1 MKRKISIFL
10 IIIVA
15 VVGTILIYKHFDKKV
30 IDNKSVTKFSDE
42 YTLVDKDN
50 VFVYSN
56 IDEIANM
63 IENGTGIIFIAYPE
77 CPWCQRYAMYLN
89 EVAKENNIKEIYY
102 LNIKHDRQINSSKY
116 SKIVRLLENYLYSD
130 DTGKAKIFVPDL
142 IFVKNGKIIANDNE
156 TAITMSSMD
165 IETYWTEEVI
175 MEFKDKITNY
185 IREYD
190 TTCSICN

>member
-156 TAITMSSMD
+156 TAITMASMD
-165 IETYWTEEVI
+165 IETYWTEKVI

>member
-190 TTCSICN
+190 TTCSTCN

>member
-156 TAITMSSMD
+156 TAITMASMD

-185 IREYD
+185 IKEYD

>member
-156 TAITMSSMD
+156 TAITMASMD

>member
-156 TAITMSSMD
+156 TAITMASMD

-175 MEFKDKITNY
+175 IEFKDKITNY

>member
-116 SKIVRLLENYLYSD
+116 SKIARLLENYLYSD

-156 TAITMSSMD
+156 TAITMASMD

>member
-89 EVAKENNIKEIYY
+89 EVAKENNIKEIY
-102 LNIKHDRQINSSKY
+102 
-116 SKIVRLLENYLYSD
+116 
-130 DTGKAKIFVPDL
+130 
-142 IFVKNGKIIANDNE
+142 
-156 TAITMSSMD
+156 
-165 IETYWTEEVI
+165 
-175 MEFKDKITNY
+175 
-185 IREYD
+185 
-190 TTCSICN
+190 